1 MADEANFFKGTQI
14 VDSLGNPQVMY
25 HGTKS
30 VIEDG
35 FKGSK
40 AYNRRNPYLY
50 FSSNP
55 EVANQFT
62 RERSHEPSNDA
73 ERGEVVEGGNVVPVY
88 LNLKKVFNPEELSDL
103 DWLKST
109 SWYKENK
116 QNLDNQFGD
125 PDTFDDPD
133 NAWRFLDNI
142 EMGDSIAFEK
152 SGLLDVLKEA
162 GYEGW
167 RFAERGQM
175 DSVGVFDSKNIKMKL
190 DKEDPVT
197 SDKLLTLTKLLGS
210 RIQPMALPPEE
221 RKGQQ
226 VSRPT
231 NLQKL
236 TRGIGSLARKSP
248 LVSLARMGLDQIP
261 AERRQQVID
270 YLKNATTHEMF
281 SQGLAYFKDLFS
293 SYNTG
298 GIASLSPE
306 DIKRIQEKGWEHH
319 LTEGLPVGEPAGLSA
334 EQVESLIKPILEKLP
349 YQHKQQVK
357 VMDQAPSKYFDE
369 RGVRGFMGRDPRSG
383 AYPGAPLNQHVRVL
397 ANRAKTP
404 LDAERTLLHE
414 LYGHKAVGDLFHKV
428 GRYGK
433 DSKVDFLDSLRE
445 AQRAETLPSTHH
457 MDENFLKIYEGIGGM
472 EGIRKYAPE
481 NFNIEKYLDLYKE
494 QGFNEDQI
502 KASITD
508 ELFAWIAGDN
518 NPSINRYVSEIMGSV
533 RNWMR
538 EKGFSNISKVGKS
551 DLLHILR
558 QSRRYLQ
565 RPDLTPSL
573 TLDPENPSV
582 KDVTLEKLLKGFKK
596 AEGGFIDGPLYT
608 DARMI
613 G

>member
-1 MADEANFFKGTQI
+1 MADEE
-14 VDSLGNPQVMY
+14 
-25 HGTKS
+25 
-30 VIEDG
+30 EDNSG
-35 FKGSK
+35 F
-40 AYNRRNPYLY
+40 LY
-50 FSSNP
+50 PPPAIGHNQGPPLP
-55 EVANQFT
+55 E
-62 RERSHEPSNDA
+62 
-73 ERGEVVEGGNVVPVY
+73 
-88 LNLKKVFNPEELSDL
+88 
-103 DWLKST
+103 
-109 SWYKENK
+109 
-116 QNLDNQFGD
+116 
-125 PDTFDDPD
+125 
-133 NAWRFLDNI
+133 
-142 EMGDSIAFEK
+142 
-152 SGLLDVLKEA
+152 
-162 GYEGW
+162 
-167 RFAERGQM
+167 
-175 DSVGVFDSKNIKMKL
+175 
-190 DKEDPVT
+190 EDPVT

-226 VSRPT
+226 GSRPT

-261 AERRQQVID
+261 VERRQQVAD
-270 YLKNATTHEMF
+270 YLKNATTPEMF
-281 SQGLAYFKDLFS
+281 SQGLEYFKDLFS

-319 LTEGLPVGEPAGLSA
+319 MRRGIPVGEPTGLSG

-349 YQHKQQVK
+349 YGDRKQVEIL
-357 VMDQAPSKYFDE
+357 DQAPRNMLDLGRES
-369 RGVRGFMGRDPRSG
+369 VRGFMGRDSRSG

-404 LDAERTLLHE
+404 LDAERVLLHE

-433 DSKVDFLDSLRE
+433 DSKVDFLDSIRE
-445 AQRAETLPSTHH
+445 AQRAEILPSTHH

-472 EGIRKYAPE
+472 EGIRKYAPD
-481 NFNIEKYLDLYKE
+481 NFNIEKYLDLYEE
-494 QGFNEDQI
+494 QGLNEDQI
-502 KASITD
+502 KSSITD

-518 NPSINRYVSEIMGSV
+518 NPSINRYVNEITGSV

-538 EKGFSNISKVGKS
+538 EKGFINISKVGKP

-565 RPDLTPSL
+565 KPDLTPSL
-573 TLDPENPSV
+573 TLDPKNPSV

-596 AEGGFIDGPLYT
+596 AEGGFIDGPLYA

>member
-1 MADEANFFKGTQI
+1 MADE
-14 VDSLGNPQVMY
+14 
-25 HGTKS
+25 
-30 VIEDG
+30 EDNSE
-35 FKGSK
+35 F
-40 AYNRRNPYLY
+40 PYTPPGIGH
-50 FSSNP
+50 NQGP
-55 EVANQFT
+55 EM
-62 RERSHEPSNDA
+62 
-73 ERGEVVEGGNVVPVY
+73 
-88 LNLKKVFNPEELSDL
+88 PEEDL
-103 DWLKST
+103 
-109 SWYKENK
+109 
-116 QNLDNQFGD
+116 
-125 PDTFDDPD
+125 
-133 NAWRFLDNI
+133 
-142 EMGDSIAFEK
+142 
-152 SGLLDVLKEA
+152 
-162 GYEGW
+162 
-167 RFAERGQM
+167 
-175 DSVGVFDSKNIKMKL
+175 
-190 DKEDPVT
+190 VT

-226 VSRPT
+226 GSRPT

-270 YLKNATTHEMF
+270 YLKNATTPEMF
-281 SQGLAYFKDLFS
+281 SQGLEYFKDLFS

-306 DIKRIQEKGWEHH
+306 EIKRIQEKGLEHH
-319 LTEGLPVGEPAGLSA
+319 LTKGVPVGEPAGLSG

-349 YQHKQQVK
+349 YQDQKQIEIL
-357 VMDQAPSKYFDE
+357 DQAPSRMLDKE
-369 RGVRGFMGRDPRSG
+369 SVGGFIRRDPSSG

-404 LDAERTLLHE
+404 LDAERVLLHE

-433 DSKVDFLDSLRE
+433 DSKVDFLDSIRE
-445 AQRAETLPSTHH
+445 AQRAEILPSTHH

-494 QGFNEDQI
+494 QGLNEDEI

-508 ELFAWIAGDN
+508 ELFAWIAQDN
-518 NPSINRYVSEIMGSV
+518 NPSVNRYVNEITGSV

-565 RPDLTPSL
+565 KPNLTPSL
-573 TLDPENPSV
+573 TLDPKNPSV

-596 AEGGFIDGPLYT
+596 AEGGFIDGPLYD